1 MSVAVEET
9 IDGTTLS
16 GTSIVLPSWS
26 VVAGEIVLVSVA
38 KRDEGID
45 PTVAGNGLTF
55 VQILDLDNTEGQN
68 GINLFRAEV
77 PGNDTGSITITLPLN
92 TDPVGAAAARLSG
105 QIQGNNGAD
114 GVDVLA
120 SDPGPSPDDDDMQV
134 DITTVADNC
143 VILGWGTHRNSS
155 FTPPAGQTN
164 LEEPQVGSSGDTTHS
179 TLWRLDGLKT
189 PAGLETMG
197 QDASLSSVRDW
208 CAYAISIKPLAALP
222 PTVDAGGPYNGDVD
236 TAIALNATVTP
247 GSDPTPVLLWTIFSG
262 PGGGVFSN
270 DAIEDP
276 TFTPDTVG
284 SYVLQLSADPSDGP
298 AVTDT
303 ANLESDPVAPT
314 VDAGGPYNGP
324 SGQATALNATVTPGS
339 DPTPVLLWTID
350 SGGTGSFSNDAIE
363 DPTFTPTFP
372 TVGPYVLRLTVTPSD
387 IGAVFDT
394 ANFESDPVAPIV
406 DAGGPYSGTVDLPIA
421 LNATVTPGT
430 DPAPTL
436 LWTIDSGP
444 GTGVFLPSATVED
457 PTFTPDLTGT
467 YTLRL
472 TATSSDTAPVF
483 DTASLDSQGF
493 VPVSAQSVVGIKTD
507 NLGRPVCAFLG
518 IGDPLPIG
526 AIILA
531 GDALAFD
538 GTLLVAIDDGAA
550 PRTVVNGLPHTN
562 NGIRIVIEAPGDVN
576 LNGWR
581 LRSEPLA
588 QCINDGPPPPT
599 PFYNKGFAIDGTGLL
614 FVVDGGPAPTPPPAE
629 FFPPAL
635 ANLQLWFDVQSND
648 VNFGPLSTIN
658 GVISLDG
665 QNVREMNSRGT
676 GSVAMIQNGGS
687 PPTMR
692 DNGSGPN
699 GTRFLEHIGKVPLLS
714 NPDPSFTGGLT
725 GYAFYV
731 VCRANTIPLTAPN
744 RDAYKWVPTLLWGN
758 NTGNAWQ
765 VGFGSTVRVTLKSIV
780 LNQWVY
786 LYGTIDNA
794 TDNYVAR
801 ASGVAQ
807 ISGNY
812 NTYNNP
818 FSGAD
823 VQLGESSIDV
833 VEAASYDREL
843 TLLELAALETYFND
857 KFGL

>member
-1 MSVAVEET
+1 VTIGIGSTTVGGDEEVDEVT
-9 IDGTTLS
+9 
-16 GTSIVLPSWS
+16 
-26 VVAGEIVLVSVA
+26 VSH
-38 KRDEGID
+38 E
-45 PTVAGNGLTF
+45 TVAGKGRLLMVGLAFNNSEDEVATGVTYDGVAMDF
-55 VQILDLDNTEGQN
+55 VIAEMRDNDS
-68 GINLFRAEV
+68 RAEQWRMYD
-77 PGNDTGSITITLPLN
+77 P
-92 TDPVGAAAARLSG
+92 PVGTFDVVATLDAVLEANNGFVVAAINFTEVNSADPLGASAAAEAETDFAEVTVASAVG
-105 QIQGNNGAD
+105 DI
-114 GVDVLA
+114 VLDTFA
-120 SDPGPSPDDDDMQV
+120 AEDMGIPGPP
-134 DITTVADNC
+134 
-143 VILGWGTHRNSS
+143 G
-155 FTPPAGQTN
+155 AGQTEQWN
-164 LEEPQVGSSGDTTHS
+164 TAAGSGTREEHAAGSTKAGASPNVTMEWDIADPDKWVLLATSIQPSVVPTVDAGGPYTGDVDVPE
-179 TLWRLDGLKT
+179 L
-189 PAGLETMG
+189 
-197 QDASLSSVRDW
+197 
-208 CAYAISIKPLAALP
+208 LAATVTP
-222 PTVDAGGPYNGDVD
+222 GTDPAPTFLWSIDSGPGGGVFTPSATVEDPSFEADAVGTYTLRLTVSTVDAPDVFDTASFESESAFTAPIVDAGGPYNGD
-236 TAIALNATVTP
+236 
-247 GSDPTPVLLWTIFSG
+247 
-262 PGGGVFSN
+262 
-270 DAIEDP
+270 
-276 TFTPDTVG
+276 
-284 SYVLQLSADPSDGP
+284 
-298 AVTDT
+298 
-303 ANLESDPVAPT
+303 
-314 VDAGGPYNGP
+314 

-339 DPTPVLLWTID
+339 DPTPALLWTID
-350 SGGTGSFSNDAIE
+350 SGGAGTFLPSAIVE

-372 TVGPYVLRLTVTPSD
+372 TVGPYTLRLTVTPSD
-387 IGAVFDT
+387 GPPVFDT
-394 ANFESDPVAPIV
+394 AAFESDPVEPIV
-406 DAGGPYSGTVDLPIA
+406 DAGGPYSGTVDTPIA

-444 GTGVFLPSATVED
+444 GTGDFLPSATVED

-518 IGDPLPIG
+518 IGDPLPAG
-526 AIILA
+526 AVHLA

-588 QCINDGPPPPT
+588 QCINDGAPGV
-599 PFYNKGFAIDGTGLL
+599 PFYNKGFAIDGTGLM

-629 FFPPAL
+629 FFPPAFS
-635 ANLQLWFDVQSND
+635 NLQLWFDVQSND
-648 VNFGPLSTIN
+648 VTFGPLSTIN

-676 GSVAMIQNGGS
+676 GAVAMIQNGGN
-687 PPTMR
+687 PPIMR
-692 DNGSGPN
+692 DDGSGPN
-699 GTRFLEHIGKVPLLS
+699 GTRFLEHIGTNVLIS
-714 NPDPSFTGGLT
+714 NPDPSYTGGLT

-731 VCRANTIPLTAPN
+731 VCRANTIPLSAVN

-765 VGFGSTVRVTLKSIV
+765 VGFGSTARVTLKSMV

-794 TDNYVAR
+794 TDAYVAK

-807 ISGNY
+807 ISGTY

-818 FSGAD
+818 FVNAD

-843 TLLELAALETYFND
+843 TLLELTDLETYFND

>member
-1 MSVAVEET
+1 MTAQIEGVVSTDVDDTVISVTFSHTVPVMT
-9 IDGTTLS
+9 DGIL
-16 GTSIVLPSWS
+16 IVNATFNNRGFE
-26 VVAGEIVLVSVA
+26 VVTGVTFDGDA
-38 KRDEGID
+38 
-45 PTVAGNGLTF
+45 LTF
-55 VQILDLDNTEGQN
+55 IGQVTEDD
-68 GINLFRAEV
+68 
-77 PGNDTGSITITLPLN
+77 DTRVEQWRLLAPAAKTADVVITLDQVLGTDQGICSAAMNFSGVDQTTPIGNIATASDSGSSTATVDISSSVGELVLDGAGTEVDGGPLV
-92 TDPVGAAAARLSG
+92 VGAGQTQHYNLSAGVTSREEHSGGSTEPGAATVTMSWTLDASDRWGTIAMELLSAAAA
-105 QIQGNNGAD
+105 
-114 GVDVLA
+114 
-120 SDPGPSPDDDDMQV
+120 
-134 DITTVADNC
+134 T
-143 VILGWGTHRNSS
+143 
-155 FTPPAGQTN
+155 
-164 LEEPQVGSSGDTTHS
+164 
-179 TLWRLDGLKT
+179 
-189 PAGLETMG
+189 
-197 QDASLSSVRDW
+197 
-208 CAYAISIKPLAALP
+208 P

-247 GSDPTPVLLWTIFSG
+247 GTDPTPVLLWTIFSG

-298 AVTDT
+298 AVLDT
-303 ANLESDPVAPT
+303 ANLESDAVPPT
-314 VDAGGPYNGP
+314 VDAGGPYNGD

-339 DPTPVLLWTID
+339 DPTPALLWTID
-350 SGGTGSFSNDAIE
+350 SGGAGTFLPSATIE

-372 TVGPYVLRLTVTPSD
+372 TVGPYTLRLTATPSD
-387 IGAVFDT
+387 GPAVFDT
-394 ANFESDPVAPIV
+394 AAFESDPVAPIV
-406 DAGGPYSGTVDLPIA
+406 DAGGPYSGTVDTPIA

-444 GTGVFLPSATVED
+444 GTGDFLPSATVED

-472 TATSSDTAPVF
+472 TVTPSDVAPVF

-493 VPVSAQSVVGIKTD
+493 VPVAAQTVVGIKTD
-507 NLGRPVCAFLG
+507 NIGRPICAFLG
-518 IGDPLPIG
+518 IGDPLPVG
-526 AIILA
+526 AVLLA

-550 PRTVVNGLPHTN
+550 PRTVVNGLPHTS
-562 NGIRIVIEAPGDVN
+562 NGIRIVVEAPGDVN

-588 QCINDGPPPPT
+588 QCINDGAPGV
-599 PFYNKGFAIDGTGLL
+599 PFYNKGFAIDGTGLM

-635 ANLQLWFDVQSND
+635 ANLQLWFDVQTND

-676 GSVAMIQNGGS
+676 GAVAMIQNGGS
-687 PPTMR
+687 PPIMR

-699 GTRFLEHIGKVPLLS
+699 GTRFLEHIGRVPLIS
-714 NPDPSFTGGLT
+714 NPDPSYTGGLT

-731 VCRANTIPLTAPN
+731 VCRANAIPLSAPN

-765 VGFGSTVRVTLKSIV
+765 VGFGSTVRVTLKTMI

-794 TDNYVAR
+794 TDAYVAK

-807 ISGNY
+807 ISGTY

-843 TLLELAALETYFND
+843 TLLELTALETYFND